1 VIHVLIADDQKLARE
16 GLKAV
21 LSTARDIAVVGMAC
35 DGKETVDLAL
45 RLKPDVVLMDIEM
58 PGMNGLQA
66 TGEIH
71 RRAPEVAVLIVAW
84 AYDLPLVRQALDN
97 GAKGFVAKNE
107 FAQELIPAV
116 RAVHEGKTYFS
127 ASIAKMLSERQ
138 DDQERQSK

>member
-1 VIHVLIADDQKLARE
+1 VIHVLIADDQRLARE
-16 GLKAV
+16 GLNAV
-21 LSTARDIAVVGMAC
+21 LSTAGDMAVVGIAR
-35 DGKETVDLAL
+35 DGKEAVNETL

-58 PGMNGLQA
+58 PRLNGLQA

-71 RRAPEVAVLIVAW
+71 RHAPDVAVLIVAW

-116 RAVHEGKTYFS
+116 RSVREGKTYFS
-127 ASIAKMLSERQ
+127 ASIAKLLAERQ
-138 DDQERQSK
+138 EDQERESK